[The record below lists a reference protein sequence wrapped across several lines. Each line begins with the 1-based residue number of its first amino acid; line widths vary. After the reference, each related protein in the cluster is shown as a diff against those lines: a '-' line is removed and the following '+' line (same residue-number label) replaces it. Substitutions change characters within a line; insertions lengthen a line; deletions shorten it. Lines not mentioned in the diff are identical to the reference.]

1 MNTLRLYSQ
10 IPIVFSEILM
20 KFISIQLIALSLLA
34 CQSPRGEDTPGI
46 WRVCD
51 STETSLSM
59 SESSGLGLSA
69 EDVIAQVAG
78 SHASTAVYG
87 EDLSS
92 TVALTVALS
101 STASEAIFV
110 DQSVNGQMNGQM
122 NDTADEDVCPVFL
135 KTDVDIV
142 ISTDDGAFSEDIP
155 LILRAYADGRI
166 EVVGVLD
173 LDLLQGSYAPDTAG
187 ASSAHLELSMAW
199 DADSVFSGSLK
210 LVLESESG
218 DTAWASIDTIIS
230 WPLSAQE

>member
-1 MNTLRLYSQ
+1 
-10 IPIVFSEILM
+10 M
-20 KFISIQLIALSLLA
+20 KFISVHLIVLSLLA

-110 DQSVNGQMNGQM
+110 DQSVNGQMN
-122 NDTADEDVCPVFL
+122 DTADEDVCPDFL

-155 LILRAYADGRI
+155 SILRVYADGRI
-166 EVVGVLD
+166 EVDGELE
-173 LDLLQGSYAPDTAG
+173 LGLLQGSYAPDTTG
-187 ASSAHLELSMAW
+187 ATRAHLELSMAW
-199 DADSVFSGSLK
+199 DADSVFSGSLQ
-210 LVLESESG
+210 LGMEGESG
-218 DTAWASIDTIIS
+218 DTAWASIDPIVS